1 MRVRFVFITN
11 HILDLGSGRKG
22 VLCVISKGLNDFP
35 FSSSLFRPKLCGHI
49 AVTYSLEIR
58 RTAVMYGMEVLR
70 SNLNEVPLGN
80 CQEIP

>member
-1 MRVRFVFITN
+1 M
-11 HILDLGSGRKG
+11 
-22 VLCVISKGLNDFP
+22 ISL
-35 FSSSLFRPKLCGHI
+35 SLLLFRPKLCGHI